1 MTADTLR
8 APEGESAAVGGGW
21 ATILWDDPVSPQGL
35 VVRVLMRRL
44 GHSRER
50 ATALMHQAERDGRA
64 AVAHGTREAQEMHVA
79 ALHTEGLVATLEP
92 MPGAR
97 A

>member
-8 APEGESAAVGGGW
+8 APESETAAIGGGW
-21 ATILWDDPVSPQGL
+21 ATILWDDPVSLQGF

-50 ATALMHQAERDGRA
+50 ATALMHQAEREGRA
-64 AVAHGTREAQEMHVA
+64 AVAHGSREAQEMHVA
-79 ALHTEGLVATLEP
+79 ALHAEGLVATLEP
-92 MPGAR
+92 VPGA
-97 A
+97 AA